1 MTFKCEE
8 NHGNKLNVANSEGKV
23 VLSVFSR
30 EMGVELPVV
39 LTESRAR
46 ELAKQI
52 QEGCYFP
59 EFYDQAVTFVREE
72 NRVSISGIQRK
83 FRIGYNHAAQIV
95 ETMEQK
101 NVVTGPDHQGVRT
114 VVSGAVEFFD

>member
-8 NHGNKLNVANSEGKV
+8 NLGNKLNLANSEGKV
-23 VLSVFSR
+23 VLSVFSQ

-39 LTESRAR
+39 LNESQARA
-46 ELAKQI
+46 LAKQI

-59 EFYDQAVTFVREE
+59 EFYNESVTFVRET

-95 ETMEQK
+95 ESMEIQ
-101 NVVTGPDHQGVRT
+101 NVVTKPDNKGSRSVIAGD
-114 VVSGAVEFFD
+114 VDLFD